1 MGKIKRRGGL
11 YPNKSYL
18 EGYAKKLWIALEPT
32 ACCYVSVDST
42 GIETT
47 YYLDVAYR
55 KINDVDEPNDI
66 QSWDEQ
72 QRHFSGRSS
81 RMVSPGK
88 SPFPREYWKVQVTN
102 YYSAGASGY
111 PSPHGKGNPPRGYM
125 RKYDL
130 GVHPVR

>member
-72 QRHFSGRSS
+72 QLKVPDFLDKRTLFEQTELFPLCE
-81 RMVSPGK
+81 VS
-88 SPFPREYWKVQVTN
+88 FE
-102 YYSAGASGY
+102 
-111 PSPHGKGNPPRGYM
+111 M
-125 RKYDL
+125 L
-130 GVHPVR
+130 